1 MGWFADFV
9 FGKPR
14 EQQAAMDRPQQSE
27 GDASEVAAQQQ
38 DPHRE
43 ADGSKIVPE
52 VSVSRVE
59 CHPSGDMKQ
68 LELWMELYNQSQF
81 EVEVKRFEVLGQSTE
96 LGRFLKPGEK
106 YEVRVYRGDTPRDDS
121 RGRAHVQYKIVGNGD
136 YFQSD
141 HLVEFRM
148 ETVNDVRWYLP
159 CELKFVGPVR
169 DI

>member
-9 FGKPR
+9 FGKPQ
-14 EQQAAMDRPQQSE
+14 EQQAGVDQ
-27 GDASEVAAQQQ
+27 AQQASNNQPGLTAEPQ

-43 ADGSKIVPE
+43 ADGSKIIPE
-52 VSVSRVE
+52 VTVSRVE
-59 CHPSGDMKQ
+59 YHPSGDMKK
-68 LELWMELYNQSQF
+68 LELWMELYNESQL

-121 RGRAHVQYKIVGNGD
+121 RDRANMQYRIVGNGD

-141 HLVEFRM
+141 HMVEFKLEER
-148 ETVNDVRWYLP
+148 EGERWYLP
-159 CELKFVGPVR
+159 CELQFVGPVR